1 MANYRKMTRKD
12 YARMIAGSKKGRR
25 SGKRRHS
32 RQLGRRRRKRV
43 GKLTGGVMIPD
54 LLLANLISRDNRNA
68 IQRQALIDTM
78 NMQQMRRIGRV
89 VRGFLNS
96 RYKMS
101 NKQLKALAKNRDFVM
116 ALVNRNVPLT
126 TKKQVLKQKGGF
138 LGALLPLATSVLAKP
153 LTSLIG
159 KILK

>member
-1 MANYRKMTRKD
+1 MANFRKMTRKD
-12 YARMIAGSKKGRR
+12 YARMIAGSKKSRR
-25 SGKRRHS
+25 SGKRRQS
-32 RQLGRRRRKRV
+32 KQLGRKKRRV

-101 NKQLKALAKNRDFVM
+101 NKQLRALAKNRDFVM